1 MTSLLEFINNNNKV
15 DPEMIVL
22 EKDVQ
27 QLISLIE
34 GILKWEHVFGF
45 VCYKLIHY
53 CEAYV
58 Q

>member
-1 MTSLLEFINNNNKV
+1 MTSLLEFINNNTEV

-34 GILKWEHVFGF
+34 GILKLERVFWFG
-45 VCYKLIHY
+45 VVIINTLL
-53 CEAYV
+53 
-58 Q
+58 